1 MAVKAAS
8 VFVMSLAFK
17 ENCETPSSPRKHI
30 PPLIL
35 MPWQID
41 WLGLK
46 KLEWSG
52 IRIGFRSYTRC
63 RFGALQPLSGF

>member
-17 ENCETPSSPRKHI
+17 ENFETPSSPRKHI
-30 PPLIL
+30 RPLIHI
-35 MPWQID
+35 PWQID

-52 IRIGFRSYTRC
+52 IRIVFRSD
-63 RFGALQPLSGF
+63 SIVDMV